1 MGWRQRAAWSWAS
14 GRKASSPALEAIYK
28 AYPLMR
34 TLALLPRD
42 YLTLPD
48 DIPRLTQDVY
58 DPDLA
63 LPEEPEGYG
72 EAREEWNRL
81 IARQEGR
88 ATAYL
93 IKAPQSDDILNDWL
107 SHTPKEA
114 AGRPRCVIQGTV
126 WRCW

>member
-1 MGWRQRAAWSWAS
+1 MGWRQRCLVMGIRAEGFES
-14 GRKASSPALEAIYK
+14 GAEAIYK

-114 AGRPRCVIQGTV
+114 AGGGLGA
-126 WRCW
+126 